1 MSNTEA
7 NNQFAEFLDDY
18 FAETDEHLMAVRQNL
33 LALDMNVNQS
43 PPEQS
48 ILDQLLRSFHSIK
61 GLSGMVGVKEAEQ
74 LAHEME
80 SYLRALRGPQIS
92 LTEEG
97 LNALISGTQMLEQV
111 IEARRTSNPAPDITN
126 IIKQLKIVISQ
137 EKEKTANLLQEET
150 VKEESPETI
159 EVQLKISPEEKQRLD
174 AAIRDGVKIW
184 HFEFTPMPE
193 LAARGV
199 NVNYIRERLKSIGK
213 LIHAAP
219 RIQHSGSIV
228 FDFLVASNTPE
239 TNFTNWKKDGLNWI
253 QYSSCEPSPTQSQA
267 SLEPQFQETGFTK
280 IQSSLPELLTENSQ
294 ESESQ
299 ENKTNKNIIP
309 TTTTTTTTTTQSNV
323 VRVDLAKLDELM
335 RIVGELVTSRARLE
349 ARLNLLE
356 QEIGASALRSLREVN
371 QTMESQLRELRES
384 VTRAR
389 LVPIGEIFA
398 RMQFAVRDLARETQ
412 KKVSLTMSG
421 QQTEIDKFIV
431 DRMIEPLLHLVR
443 NAVSHGLETEEE
455 RIKLGKSPVGNL
467 ALRAC
472 TVGETVVIEI
482 EDDGRGVDIEK
493 VAARARK
500 QGLLPKEAN
509 NGKTGE
515 NPPHPTLSDSELLDI
530 LCAPGFSIREEADLT
545 SGRGVGMTIVKNTV
559 QELGGS
565 LTLSTSPGA
574 GTKFIIQLPLTL
586 AIADALIVTAC
597 GQTYAVPQSCI
608 EGIVEVRLDESTQL
622 ENNQVIFYRGS
633 VLPLWSLK
641 RLFKLSPSSATVE
654 PEANSSQP
662 TLMTKNHF
670 YAFVVGNG
678 KNAIGIIVDRLIG
691 LREIV
696 VRPLKD
702 PLVHVPGI
710 SGATDL
716 GDGRVVLIL
725 DPLALL
731 KKTQTAWLFNSSLS
745 SR

>member
-1 MSNTEA
+1 
-7 NNQFAEFLDDY
+7 
-18 FAETDEHLMAVRQNL
+18 MAVRQNL